1 MRVALDGT
9 PLLGRRTGIG
19 RYTEH
24 LLTALAAVA
33 DDPDEHLAVS
43 ATAFTLRGA
52 GALAPAVP
60 DGVSTRSLPVPARAL
75 RSVWSRVE
83 TPPVGLF
90 SGRVDVFHG
99 TNFIL
104 PPTGRA
110 GGVVTIHDLAYLTMP
125 DTVDAASRRLR
136 ELVPRSLARAA
147 VICTPT
153 RAVAEQ
159 VLDAYGPATPEVMV
173 TPLGVDPDWFT
184 AHAAGARDRRA
195 LGLPIDYFL
204 FVGTREPRKDLAT
217 LLRAYRSFRAAWTGE
232 SARVPSLLLVGPSG
246 WGSGAEVGDGVEV
259 RDYAPTAELR
269 AIVASA
275 RAVVMPSRDEGFGL
289 PALEALAAGVE
300 VIVSDVPALLEVTG
314 GHARVFRIGDAD
326 GLAAELLAVASSA
339 RSADGGTDV
348 HLAVGVQERVE
359 TADPAPQDAARQA
372 RQAYAGG
379 WTWER
384 CAARTIAAYRSA
396 GGRSRR

>member
-19 RYTEH
+19 RYTEN
-24 LLTALAAVA
+24 LLAALAVVSN
-33 DDPDEHLAVS
+33 DPAEHISLS

-52 GALAPAVP
+52 GALGRAVP
-60 DGVSTRSLPVPARAL
+60 DGVAARSLPVPARAL
-75 RSVWSRVE
+75 RSAWSHLE

-99 TNFIL
+99 TNFVL

-125 DTVDAASRRLR
+125 QTVDATSRALR

-147 VICTPT
+147 VVCTPT
-153 RAVAEQ
+153 RAVADL

-173 TPLGVDPDWFT
+173 TPLGVDPHWFT
-184 AHAAGARDRRA
+184 ARAAAARDRPA
-195 LGLPIDYFL
+195 LGLPADYFL

-217 LLRAYRSFRAAWTGE
+217 LLRAYRSFRACWTG
-232 SARVPSLLLVGPSG
+232 APADVPSLLLVGPSG
-246 WGSGAEVGDGVEV
+246 WGTGEEIGDGVQL

-269 AIVASA
+269 MIVASA

-289 PALEALAAGVE
+289 PALEGLATGVE

-326 GLAAELLAVASSA
+326 GLAAELTAVASSGRMA
-339 RSADGGTDV
+339 ESGTAMDRADGPDGAHADTGPATPDD
-348 HLAVGVQERVE
+348 ARRV
-359 TADPAPQDAARQA
+359 
-372 RQAYAGG
+372 RQAYAVG

-384 CAARTIAAYRSA
+384 CAAETIAAYRIA
-396 GGRSRR
+396 GRSRR